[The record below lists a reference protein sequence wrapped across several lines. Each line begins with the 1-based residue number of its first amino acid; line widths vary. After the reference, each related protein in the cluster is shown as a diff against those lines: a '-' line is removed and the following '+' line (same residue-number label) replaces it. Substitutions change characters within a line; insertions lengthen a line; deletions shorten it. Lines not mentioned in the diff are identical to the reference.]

1 MKLKNTL
8 ILLILAV
15 AIFAFIRFYES
26 KQPTSK
32 EAKEN
37 AGRVVQFDRD
47 KITGITIKNTEAKID
62 LRKKDGAWFIESPV
76 KDRADSMAV
85 NQLFTTA
92 EALKSDEAIA
102 TDKDGGKD
110 MLKDFGLTNSDTRL
124 TFTGGDKPVELLLGK
139 DAAVEG
145 KIYVRLEDSKTAHV
159 ISNDLKTQASKKV
172 DDFRDHKL
180 TDVVATEVNK
190 VQFKTAAGEIELDKK
205 DQHWSLDKPFK
216 ARGNDQ
222 KIGDLISQ
230 AANAQVDS
238 FVTDTSNLASFG
250 LQEPRGTVSFS
261 TEGRKEP
268 VVLQIG
274 NAAEK
279 QKDKIYAKVS
289 TRDAVLVVPKTVEA
303 LLDTK
308 PNDVRDRNLVRFSS
322 DIVDRINIESP
333 GKEKIVL
340 ARKGES
346 WVRKVEGKDVPINAA
361 AATRLLSDLQSQQVV
376 SFAADVATELPKYGL
391 DQPQETITLSSYS
404 SENTAETKAGEKPI
418 VSILFGKTEGDNV
431 YAMLDDEPFVVS
443 VSRTLLSFAMT
454 DPLQWQE
461 LTIFKNKPEDIT
473 AVEIAREGQPTLTLE
488 RNKDKNWV
496 LAKGDGKIN
505 TTNVQ
510 SMVNTLASLHAVR
523 WVGATTPD
531 QGLAQP
537 KITVSFKTANGGGKL
552 LFGGQTSDMLTY
564 ASAEGLTGTF
574 GLSQPD
580 VTAFQLPFIEGA
592 PAAPGTP
599 PATPPAAPGTVPPA
613 PAPPATPVPPPV
625 PAPDTP
631 LPTTPAPAAPAPSP
645 ATPEPAKPATL
656 NPATPVVPPAPAVP
670 PANAPAP
677 APAPAPASTPV
688 PPPAPPGN

>member
-8 ILLILAV
+8 ILFIAALA
-15 AIFAFIRFYES
+15 IYAFIHFYES
-26 KQPTSK
+26 KQPTSQ
-32 EAKEN
+32 EATDR

-47 KITGITIKNTEAKID
+47 KITGITIKNTETKID
-62 LRKKDGAWFIESPV
+62 LRKKDGAWFIEAPV

-92 EALKSDEAIA
+92 ESLKSEDSIP

-110 MLKDFGLTNSDTRL
+110 MLKDFGLTSSDTRL
-124 TFTGGDKPVELLLGK
+124 TFTGGDKPVELILGK

-145 KIYVRLEDSKTAHV
+145 KIYVRLDDSKTAHV
-159 ISNDLKTQASKKV
+159 IGNDLKTQISKKV
-172 DDFRDHKL
+172 DEFRDHKL
-180 TDVVATEVNK
+180 TDVIATQVNK
-190 VQFKTAAGEIELDKK
+190 VQFKTAAGEIELAKK

-222 KIGDLISQ
+222 KVGDLISQ

-250 LQEPRGTVSFS
+250 LQEPRGTFSFS
-261 TEGRKEP
+261 TEGSKEP

-274 NAAEK
+274 KALE
-279 QKDKIYAKVS
+279 KDKEKIYVKVS
-289 TRDAVLVVPKTVEA
+289 TRNAVLVVPKTVEA

-308 PNDVRDRNLVRFSS
+308 PNDVRDRNLVRFTS

-346 WVRKVEGKDVPINAA
+346 WVRKSEGKDVPINVA
-361 AATRLLSDLQSQQVV
+361 AATRLMSELQSAQVV
-376 SFAADVATELPKYGL
+376 NFAADVATELPKYGL
-391 DQPQETITLSSYS
+391 DQPSVTVTLSSYS

-418 VSILFGKTEGDNV
+418 VSILFGKIEGDNV
-431 YAMLDDEPFVVS
+431 YAKLDDEPFVVS
-443 VSRTLLSFAMT
+443 IPRGFLSFAMT

-461 LTIFKNKPEDIT
+461 LTVYKNKPEDIT
-473 AVEIAREGQPTLTLE
+473 ALEIAREGQPTLTLE
-488 RNKDKNWV
+488 RDKEKDKNWV

-505 TTNVQ
+505 QTNLQ
-510 SMVNTLASLHAVR
+510 SMVNTLASLRAVR
-523 WVGATTPD
+523 WVGAATPE

-537 KITVSFKTANGGGKL
+537 KITVSFKTAAGGGKL
-552 LFGGQTSDMLTY
+552 LIGTQTPDMLNY

-574 GLSQPD
+574 ALSQPD

-592 PAAPGTP
+592 PGAAPATPSAAPG
-599 PATPPAAPGTVPPA
+599 AVPT
-613 PAPPATPVPPPV
+613 APPITPPV
-625 PAPDTP
+625 PDVP
-631 LPTTPAPAAPAPSP
+631 PAAPAPSP
-645 ATPEPAKPATL
+645 AAPEPAKPTAPPTL
-656 NPATPVVPPAPAVP
+656 NPATPLVPPAPTAP
-670 PANAPAP
+670 PAPTVPAAPPADAPQP
-677 APAPAPASTPV
+677 APAPAPASPA
-688 PPPAPPGN
+688 PAPPGN